1 MGRNGA
7 VLSSLWKRKDF
18 LPQECGGWGDDMKKA
33 MTLMLAAALLMLLC
47 AGACAQAAV
56 VNNGS
61 DPASRLNMR
70 TAPGT
75 DASSLG
81 RFSSGTPVEIIA
93 DAGNGWSEVRIGGG
107 MNSLHGYMKTEFLS
121 GSAPVDARE
130 SRKVAS
136 PYGTPSV
143 VLRDRPGNSYNAVA
157 MLPVGTQVTVIGVS
171 GDFYYVQIQDASV
184 GCLASS
190 ELK

>member
-1 MGRNGA
+1 MTCLLA
-7 VLSSLWKRKDF
+7 VLF
-18 LPQECGGWGDDMKKA
+18 V
-33 MTLMLAAALLMLLC
+33 LLC
-47 AGACAQAAV
+47 AGACAQTAV

-61 DPASRLNMR
+61 DPQSRLNMR

-81 RFSSGTPVEIIA
+81 RFSSGTQVEIIA
-93 DAGNGWSEVRIGGG
+93 DAGSGWSQVQIGGG
-107 MNSLHGYMKTEFLS
+107 RNSVRGYMKTEFLA
-121 GSAPVDARE
+121 GSASVDARE
-130 SRKVAS
+130 VRTVVS

-143 VLRDRPGNSYNAVA
+143 VLRDRPGNSYDAVA
-157 MLPVGTQVTVIGVS
+157 MLPVGTQVTVIGIS

-184 GCLASS
+184 GCLASG

>member
-1 MGRNGA
+1 
-7 VLSSLWKRKDF
+7 
-18 LPQECGGWGDDMKKA
+18 MKKA
-33 MTLMLAAALLMLLC
+33 MACLLAALLVLIS
-47 AGACAQAAV
+47 AGACAQSAV

-61 DPASRLNMR
+61 DPGSRLNMR

-75 DASSLG
+75 DAPSLG
-81 RFSSGTPVEIIA
+81 RFSSGTPVEIVA
-93 DAGNGWSEVRIGGG
+93 DAGGGWSEVSIGGG
-107 MNSLHGYMKTEFLS
+107 RHCVCGYMKTEFLA
-121 GSAPVDARE
+121 GSAAVDARE
-130 SRKVAS
+130 TRVVTS

-171 GDFYYVQIQDASV
+171 GDFCYVQIEDMSV
-184 GCLASS
+184 GCLAAG

>member
-1 MGRNGA
+1 
-7 VLSSLWKRKDF
+7 
-18 LPQECGGWGDDMKKA
+18 
-33 MTLMLAAALLMLLC
+33 
-47 AGACAQAAV
+47 V

-61 DPASRLNMR
+61 DPGSRLNMR

-75 DASSLG
+75 DAPSLG
-81 RFSSGTPVEIIA
+81 RFSSGTPVEIVA
-93 DAGNGWSEVRIGGG
+93 DAGGGWSEVSIGGG
-107 MNSLHGYMKTEFLS
+107 RHCVCGYMKTEFLA
-121 GSAPVDARE
+121 GSAAVDARE
-130 SRKVAS
+130 TRVVTS

-171 GDFYYVQIQDASV
+171 GDFCYVQIADMSV
-184 GCLASS
+184 GCLAAG